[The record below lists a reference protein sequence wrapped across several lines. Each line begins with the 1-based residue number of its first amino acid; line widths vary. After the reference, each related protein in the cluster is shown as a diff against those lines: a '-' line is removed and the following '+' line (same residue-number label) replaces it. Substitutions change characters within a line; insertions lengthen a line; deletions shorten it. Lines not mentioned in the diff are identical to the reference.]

1 MAKNFLPQQMGLQAE
16 KGWLI
21 RVVTNGQALNDS
33 QFLSNNDVIN
43 YPLLKQFLSLVNL
56 LLPPLS
62 LKRDFIN
69 IR

>member
-1 MAKNFLPQQMGLQAE
+1 MGLQAE